1 MTAIAATTV
10 RCQTMAD
17 GTLRVTLDIEPGDA
31 AAGFAMCGVPGRELA
46 VTGLKPDDSTLTP
59 SAEDDSWGGSPAS
72 DARRQSNEV
81 ATTRMRKVLT
91 TGPFIAKPGHGDKL
105 SPTDFSRR
113 VIDMPLSVRAR
124 NGLIF
129 AGIMTE
135 AQLAEKAPAELLNI
149 PGLGHAS
156 LREIRNVIGT
166 SAEQSVKP
174 KGGPLAKL
182 AGQWRE
188 EPGFAEWL
196 YHNFRIGIRPG
207 ELDGDYCRR
216 CVLEI
221 CNIADRKDPT
231 RAELDHNPQAAA
243 AFHTLIREPF
253 AEYLKTR
260 AK

>member
-1 MTAIAATTV
+1 MTVIAATTV

-17 GTLRVTLDIEPGDA
+17 GTLRLVLDIDPGSAVA
-31 AAGFAMCGVPGRELA
+31 AFGLFGVPGRA
-46 VTGLKPDDSTLTP
+46 VAMAALKSDDSTLTP
-59 SAEDDSWGGSPAS
+59 PTAGDHWGGSPAS

-81 ATTRMRKVLT
+81 TNVRMRKALA

-105 SPTDFSRR
+105 SPTD
-113 VIDMPLSVRAR
+113 A
-124 NGLIF
+124 
-129 AGIMTE
+129 
-135 AQLAEKAPAELLNI
+135 
-149 PGLGHAS
+149 
-156 LREIRNVIGT
+156 
-166 SAEQSVKP
+166 KP

-182 AGQWRE
+182 AGQWCD

-253 AEYLKTR
+253 AEYLKMR
-260 AK
+260 GVK